1 MVNRQIFGGNFME
14 NTGVIKRALISVSD
28 KSGIVAFAEKLSKRG
43 IIILSTGGTA
53 KQLIGNKIPAVS
65 VDSYTGFPEIMDG
78 RVKTLHP
85 KIHGGIL
92 SVRTNAAHLEQM
104 EKNRIEPIDL
114 VVVNLYPFRETVARN
129 DVSLEEA
136 IENIDIGGPAMI
148 RSAAKNHAF
157 VTVIVDPA
165 DYSPVISEIDATGA
179 VTPETRRL
187 LALKAFR
194 HTADYDSAIDVYL
207 SRVFL
212 NEEVLRMSYQGGVAL
227 RYGENPHQSAT
238 FYKKTGFSEPSMATG
253 IQLHGK
259 ELSYNNIVDGDAA
272 LEAVKEIAEAPAAAI
287 VKHTNP
293 CGFATGTTLAKA
305 LAAAW
310 SGDPVS
316 SYGSVIALSKKVD
329 LAAARFLAGKFV
341 EMLIAPDFDKEALEF
356 LKEKSS
362 MIRLLKVGPLEGIIQ
377 EKDTVKHVIGG
388 LLKQDR
394 DLKDYKKWETVTSAL
409 FPADKVPCGRFAW
422 KACKHVKSNAIVLA
436 QEYEPAVFKLVGM
449 GAGQPNRVDSLK
461 KLAIPRARENF
472 VAENESDCKDVGK
485 DNMTNKFKDLVL
497 GSDAFFPFPDNVE
510 EAHAAGIRYIVQP
523 GGSKRDS
530 EVIETCN
537 RYGISMIFTE
547 TRHFRH

>member
-1 MVNRQIFGGNFME
+1 MSEAIME
-14 NTGVIKRALISVSD
+14 NTGIIKRALISVSD
-28 KSGIVAFAEKLSKRG
+28 KSGIVEFAEKLAQRG
-43 IIILSTGGTA
+43 IAIVSTGGTA
-53 KQLIGNKIPAVS
+53 KQLIGNKIPVIS

-92 SVRTNAAHLEQM
+92 SVRSSAAHMAQI
-104 EKNRIEPIDL
+104 EKNGIAPIDL
-114 VVVNLYPFRETVARN
+114 VVVNLYPFKETVAKP
-129 DVSLEEA
+129 DVSLQEA
-136 IENIDIGGPAMI
+136 IENIDIGGPTML

-157 VTVIVDPA
+157 VTVVVDPA
-165 DYSPVISEIDATGA
+165 DYSTVLSQIGKTGN
-179 VTPETRRL
+179 VDLETRKL

-207 SRVFL
+207 SRLFL
-212 NEEVLRMSYQGGVAL
+212 NEEILRMGYHGGVQL
-227 RYGENPHQSAT
+227 RYGENPHQSAF
-238 FYKKTGFSEPSMATG
+238 FYKKTGFSEPSMTTAT
-253 IQLHGK
+253 QLHGK

-272 LEAVKEIAEAPAAAI
+272 LEAVKEISDAPAAAI
-287 VKHTNP
+287 IKHTNP
-293 CGFATGTTLAKA
+293 CGFATGSKLDKA
-305 LAAAW
+305 LVAAW

-316 SYGSVIALSKKVD
+316 SYGSVIALSRNVD
-329 LAAARFLAGKFV
+329 LATARFLAGKFV
-341 EMLIAPDFDKEALEF
+341 EMLIAPDFDNDALAF

-377 EKDTVKHVIGG
+377 EQDTIKHIIGG
-388 LLKQDR
+388 ILKQDR
-394 DLKDYKKWETVTSAL
+394 DLKDYKKWETVTTAA
-409 FPADKVPCGRFAW
+409 FPDEKVGCGRFAW

-436 QEYEPAVFKLVGM
+436 QEYEPACFRLVGM

-472 VAENESDCKDVGK
+472 ISEHEADCKDTEKEIAV
-485 DNMTNKFKDLVL
+485 NRFKELVL

-537 RYGISMIFTE
+537 RYGISMIFTG